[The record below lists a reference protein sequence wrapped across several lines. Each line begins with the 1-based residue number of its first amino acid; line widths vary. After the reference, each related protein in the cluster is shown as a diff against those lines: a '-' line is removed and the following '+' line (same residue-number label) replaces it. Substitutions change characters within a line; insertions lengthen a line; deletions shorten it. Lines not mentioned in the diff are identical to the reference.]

1 MVGGSGIYGEPV
13 AGMGLEEQLSVA
25 SLTVSS
31 IPGLLTLCPSRAE
44 VLVAREPLHQLYTL
58 ENQPFARYTT
68 FDSSEQ
74 HFSQLNKS
82 FSRNETR
89 HFSMS

>member
-1 MVGGSGIYGEPV
+1 MVGGSGIDGESV
-13 AGMGLEEQLSVA
+13 AGMGLEESVA

-44 VLVAREPLHQLYTL
+44 VLVAREPLHQLYTV

-68 FDSSEQ
+68 FNSSRQ
-74 HFSQLNKS
+74 DFSQLS
-82 FSRNETR
+82 SILP
-89 HFSMS
+89 